1 MHYFTC
7 WCMFS
12 RMRLM
17 CRAAVSTE
25 GWWTSPWRP
34 LWSPKRDPLIT
45 SLKHYSYEVHS
56 VSTQTRTI
64 IWKIFLYYHKAES
77 QAHRGAQIKC
87 KLWGCA
93 ESELHRHNLVTLWHQ
108 AWSRSYSSSCRFSSI
123 SHMNDVW
130 DSTQE
135 MEYLTVHPPIMEI
148 NKVQ

>member
-7 WCMFS
+7 CCMFS

-25 GWWTSPWRP
+25 GWWTSPRRP
-34 LWSPKRDPLIT
+34 LWSSKKSYTHYIT
-45 SLKHYSYEVHS
+45 KALF
-56 VSTQTRTI
+56 
-64 IWKIFLYYHKAES
+64 IWSPQCIYTNPYHNRKIFLYYHKAES

-87 KLWGCA
+87 QLWGCA
-93 ESELHRHNLVTLWHQ
+93 EFALHRHILVTLWHW
-108 AWSRSYSSSCRFSSI
+108 AWSRSFSSSCCFSSI